1 MLYIFGWIL
10 EMSKFNNN
18 PRKCQNV
25 FHLGNFLYKF
35 DHTVQFWLEFRIVQI
50 QVKVSII
57 SDHVYLGKMAG
68 MWKRRQNQRYY
79 YFRFYLSL
87 HFVKMAG
94 MWKRKQSQCWYYFR
108 LYVSENGCYYF
119 RLDLFLKWLLLY
131 VVVEKKS
138 KAAIILEY
146 IYLKNCCYYFR

>member
-10 EMSKFNNN
+10 ELSKFNIN

-35 DHTVQFWLEFRIVQI
+35 DNTVQFWLEFRIVQI
-50 QVKVSII
+50 QVNVAII

-79 YFRFYLSL
+79 YFRYYLSL

-94 MWKRKQSQCWYYFR
+94 MWKRKQSQC
-108 LYVSENGCYYF
+108 
-119 RLDLFLKWLLLY
+119 
-131 VVVEKKS
+131 
-138 KAAIILEY
+138 
-146 IYLKNCCYYFR
+146 